1 MKHYF
6 GFVIFPVSAVALF
19 IDAVAIGTANW
30 ANSGTSTE
38 TSQGLWQNC
47 ALHKCA
53 TLTVV
58 PSYLH
63 AVRSLSIIGA
73 ILLLFST
80 ALGLYVATRKYNQSS
95 RYVDNLLFGLLV
107 SASVSLLSAMAT
119 FTGEHPTPYPTRY
132 GYSFVLGW
140 VSASLCLL
148 LSAATFIGIYRATP
162 M

>member
-53 TLTVV
+53 TLTGIRRLCMNTK
-58 PSYLH
+58 SYL
-63 AVRSLSIIGA
+63 
-73 ILLLFST
+73 
-80 ALGLYVATRKYNQSS
+80 Y
-95 RYVDNLLFGLLV
+95 D
-107 SASVSLLSAMAT
+107 
-119 FTGEHPTPYPTRY
+119 
-132 GYSFVLGW
+132 
-140 VSASLCLL
+140 
-148 LSAATFIGIYRATP
+148 
-162 M
+162 

>member
-38 TSQGLWQNC
+38 TSQ
-47 ALHKCA
+47 
-53 TLTVV
+53 VV